1 LSTKNEGMV
10 SSPEKMANPTEIPTH
25 MPDGFLKT
33 IEVEPVGRWFLAHW
47 ERLHSGRGLST
58 GHDVS
63 ELSESESEESDAE
76 EDNFEDDII
85 FLRSLDPKEAK
96 DQDHYKVL
104 GISKLRYKA
113 TDDQIRKAYRY
124 KVLRHHPDKRRALGE
139 DIREDDDYFTCI
151 TKAFEI
157 LGVPSKRRAYD
168 SVDPDF
174 DDIIP
179 DQISTS
185 KQPKKDFFETFAEI
199 FEKNARWS
207 TRTPVPKLG
216 KEETS
221 RNEIEKFYKFW
232 YAFES
237 WREYSYLDEE
247 DKESGSDRD
256 ERRWIEKNNRVQRA
270 ERKKEEMKRIRTL
283 VDNAYNSDP
292 RIIKFREAEKQ
303 EKEDRKKAKVDAAKA
318 RKAEEER
325 IKKEAEDKERAEKEA
340 KEQEEKKRMEAE
352 KREREIHK
360 KALKKERRE
369 LKNLTKEHNFFCSET
384 ETNIQEEERVLHMTE
399 LDKLCEILSAIE
411 LEDLNGR
418 LKTAQQ
424 DNLSPRSIFIEA
436 YTDLNAK
443 LEKEKLAT
451 MEKASGTSAK
461 GSQGSSQKIKGD
473 WSNDELALLIKAVNL
488 FPAGTNQRW
497 EVVANFVNQ
506 HTQTPSIQRNA
517 KETLAKAKEL
527 QSGNFHL
534 SSLKEDANKRAYE
547 NLEKQQKKK
556 DVKVDNAE
564 ASIRTETAAE
574 VQGINVTPWSAEE
587 QKLLEQA
594 LKTYPASV
602 GVERWEKISDC
613 LPNRSKKDCMKRYK
627 EIAEIVRA
635 KKAAQAAAKSA
646 AK

>member
-1 LSTKNEGMV
+1 MG
-10 SSPEKMANPTEIPTH
+10 
-25 MPDGFLKT
+25 
-33 IEVEPVGRWFLAHW
+33 
-47 ERLHSGRGLST
+47 
-58 GHDVS
+58 
-63 ELSESESEESDAE
+63 
-76 EDNFEDDII
+76 
-85 FLRSLDPKEAK
+85 
-96 DQDHYKVL
+96 
-104 GISKLRYKA
+104 
-113 TDDQIRKAYRY
+113 
-124 KVLRHHPDKRRALGE
+124 
-139 DIREDDDYFTCI
+139 
-151 TKAFEI
+151 
-157 LGVPSKRRAYD
+157 
-168 SVDPDF
+168 
-174 DDIIP
+174 
-179 DQISTS
+179 
-185 KQPKKDFFETFAEI
+185 KKDFFETFAEI

-325 IKKEAEDKERAEKEA
+325 IKKERAEKEA

-384 ETNIQEEERVLHMTE
+384 ETNIQEEERVLHMGE

-418 LKTAQQ
+418 LKMAQQ

>member
-1 LSTKNEGMV
+1 MV
-10 SSPEKMANPTEIPTH
+10 SSPDANANLIAKQ
-25 MPDGFLKT
+25 MPNGFLTT
-33 IEVEPVGRWFLAHW
+33 IEVEPVGRWFLSHW
-47 ERLHSGRGLST
+47 ERLHSARGLST
-58 GHDVS
+58 SGHDAS
-63 ELSESESEESDAE
+63 ELSDSESEESEAE
-76 EDNFEDDII
+76 DDNFEDDII

-104 GISKLRYKA
+104 GMSKLRYKA
-113 TDDQIRKAYRY
+113 TDDQIKKAYRY

-168 SVDPDF
+168 SVDPEF
-174 DDIIP
+174 DDQIP
-179 DQISTS
+179 DQFSTT
-185 KQPKKDFFETFAEI
+185 KQTKKDFFSTFAEA
-199 FEKNARWS
+199 FERNGRWS

-216 KEETS
+216 KDDMS
-221 RNEIEKFYKFW
+221 REGVDKFYKFW

-292 RIIKFREAEKQ
+292 RVIRFREADKQ
-303 EKEDRKKAKVDAAKA
+303 EKADRKKAKADAAKA
-318 RKAEEER
+318 RRDEEER
-325 IKKEAEDKERAEKEA
+325 IKREAEEKERAEKEA
-340 KEQEEKKRMEAE
+340 KELEEKKRLEAE
-352 KREREIHK
+352 KKEKEIQK
-360 KALKKERRE
+360 KALKKEKRE
-369 LKNLTKEHNFFCSET
+369 LRGLTKDNDFYCAEAESGSQST
-384 ETNIQEEERVLHMTE
+384 EEEKVMHMTE
-399 LDKLCEILSAIE
+399 LDRLCEILSAIE
-411 LEDLNGR
+411 LESLNSKLKSAADKSSAR
-418 LKTAQQ
+418 LV
-424 DNLSPRSIFIEA
+424 FIDA
-436 YTDLNAK
+436 YTSLNAK

-451 MEKASGTSAK
+451 IEKASGGSNK
-461 GSQGSSQKIKGD
+461 GAGSSSSKGGD

-506 HTQTPSIQRNA
+506 HTQTPLIVRNA

-547 NLEKQQKKK
+547 NLEKQKKK
-556 DVKVDNAE
+556 DIKVDDAE
-564 ASIRTETAAE
+564 ASVRTESAAE
-574 VQGINVTPWSAEE
+574 VQGVNLAPWSAEE

-594 LKTYPASV
+594 LKTYPAAM
-602 GVERWEKISDC
+602 GAERWEKISDC

-635 KKAAQAAAKSA
+635 KKAALAAAKA
-646 AK
+646 TGK